1 MQYALFGVL
10 HAVLVAVTVTPDTV
24 PPTYIWMSGKLKLKK
39 LFSTFFIIIFTQ
51 HDATVPLVE
60 DAAVVVAAVGIVLP

>member
-1 MQYALFGVL
+1 MQYALL
-10 HAVLVAVTVTPDTV
+10 PEEHAVLATVVIPADV